1 MALCEAT
8 PMPVALTETT
18 TSDVA
23 LQEKTMMLNDVSV
36 SLSELQGLP
45 TAEAI
50 TDA

>member
-8 PMPVALTETT
+8 PAPVALTETI
-18 TSDVA
+18 TSNVA
-23 LQEKTMMLNDVSV
+23 LQEESLVLNDVSV